1 MRIKMNKNLNSPLFL
16 RVMKNPLSNNYR
28 ILSMIMGVASLLI
41 LLAGGRAQAQ
51 TAPPYTNDI
60 FLDNKTY
67 TFLIFDRLEYTGI
80 SGPDPLVWDAQGW
93 IGKDFHKF
101 WFKTE
106 GDVLTSEKE
115 GEMELQGLYSRAI
128 TSFFDLQ
135 AGLRYDLAYN
145 AVDNNSRGFAVI
157 GIQGL
162 APYLFEVDGALFV
175 SDAGDISA
183 SLEAEYDMPITQRLW
198 GQPRLETSLAVQEV
212 EQWGVGSGLNNVRLG
227 FRLRYEIRREFAPY
241 VGISWNR
248 QLGETADFVRDEGGD
263 PSTFGLVGGVRMWF

>member
-1 MRIKMNKNLNSPLFL
+1 
-16 RVMKNPLSNNYR
+16 MKNPLSNNYR

-67 TFLIFDRLEYTGI
+67 AFLIFDRLEYTGI

-128 TSFFDLQ
+128 TSFFDFQ

-162 APYLFEVDGALFV
+162 APYLFEVDGSFQL
-175 SDAGDISA
+175 SEDGDISA
-183 SLEAEYDMPITQRLW
+183 SFEGEIDLLVTQRLIA
-198 GQPRLETSLAVQEV
+198 QPRFATNLALQEV
-212 EQWGVGSGLNNVRLG
+212 EEWGVGSGINDVQLG

-248 QLGETADFVRDEGGD
+248 KLGQTADFTREEGGEA
-263 PSTFGLVGGVRMWF
+263 SVFGLVGGVRMWF